1 LKETGVTKHVRS
13 IRRRFTT
20 HNGIDKMRQTSSSW
34 KAGEKVKH
42 SEQQSL
48 KFNLLLATELRVY
61 ATVLYIDHLASSLA
75 RG

>member
-1 LKETGVTKHVRS
+1 
-13 IRRRFTT
+13 
-20 HNGIDKMRQTSSSW
+20 MRQTSSSW
-34 KAGEKVKH
+34 TAGEKVRQ

-61 ATVLYIDHLASSLA
+61 AALLYIDRLASSLR